1 METIELLSARWAVLL
16 VQELGFADSIFKGN
30 LEKVIK
36 ALRNNEWL
44 NSSIGYLIQDT
55 LSFVNSLQSWS
66 FSHIGGQG
74 NDVAHALARRVRL
87 SFPFQVWMEFVPPE
101 LDYVLSSNF
110 SILQ

>member
-1 METIELLSARWAVLL
+1 METVELLSARWAVLL
-16 VQELGFADSIFKGN
+16 VQELGFTDSIFKGD

-36 ALRNNEWL
+36 ALRNNEQL

-66 FSHIGGQG
+66 FFHIGRQD
-74 NDVAHALARRVRL
+74 NDVAHALARRARL
-87 SFPFQVWMEFVPPE
+87 SFPLQVWMKSVPPE